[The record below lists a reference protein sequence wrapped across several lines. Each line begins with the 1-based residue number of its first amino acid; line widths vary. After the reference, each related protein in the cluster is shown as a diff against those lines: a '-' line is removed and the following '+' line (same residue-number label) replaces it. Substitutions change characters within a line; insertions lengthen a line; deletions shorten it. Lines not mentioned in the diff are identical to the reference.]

1 MKKGIFKIALIAFF
15 VMGFCT
21 FASSQTLISGYY
33 GNGLS
38 LAYNPASKQI
48 SGYFENYTGLDNN
61 GESVFSCIFYFKEA
75 LTGSKIHITSFY
87 PADSAGSLVKGTLE
101 IVNETN
107 VKILLDENPGGCW
120 NVQDFDKTPISFS
133 LEKKMPWLYISYITA
148 SKVYLKNAT
157 NASANK
163 NVYLRKGDL
172 VFVSRVKNNYA
183 YCTYYG
189 KKKMS
194 GLIKLDALNR

>member
-61 GESVFSCIFYFKEA
+61 GEPVFSCISKGF
-75 LTGSKIHITSFY
+75 LSTGSLETDPCLSTVFLFFRLYTGFPRGFHSVRGKPHRLLLMLVVISLTRS
-87 PADSAGSLVKGTLE
+87 AKAGSVCICCSTFCSE
-101 IVNETN
+101 WRMV
-107 VKILLDENPGGCW
+107 VWSRLLNSLPM
-120 NVQDFDKTPISFS
+120 SF
-133 LEKKMPWLYISYITA
+133 MGRAFIRRI
-148 SKVYLKNAT
+148 
-157 NASANK
+157 
-163 NVYLRKGDL
+163 R
-172 VFVSRVKNNYA
+172 
-183 YCTYYG
+183 
-189 KKKMS
+189 
-194 GLIKLDALNR
+194 